1 MLKDRVPPED
11 RKPYDSVQST
21 LSNVNDIQFEGP
33 RPEID
38 ESVNTSLAPLALVID
53 ERTIATREISEDS
66 ISKDQIQISSS
77 RSVEVSTINIENQNS
92 KRDSIDV
99 QEIKMNCCGLSYEF
113 RSPAS
118 KRTLCCIFCCCTC
131 FQ

>member
-1 MLKDRVPPED
+1 MV
-11 RKPYDSVQST
+11 DSVPRS
-21 LSNVNDIQFEGP
+21 LDIKKIQFEGP
-33 RPEID
+33 KPEID
-38 ESVNTSLAPLALVID
+38 ESVDTSLAPIANVIA
-53 ERTIATREISEDS
+53 ERSISTRAISEAS
-66 ISKDQIQISSS
+66 ISKNPIQISSS
-77 RSVEVSTINIENQNS
+77 RSVEVSKISIENEKTKLVS
-92 KRDSIDV
+92 VDV